1 VTALFITTAIILVIF
16 GGLLTA
22 IDGALSV
29 LSRSDILDEAEEV
42 KNPAALR
49 KIATDVAGHVTAL
62 TFVRVVNDTFA
73 AVLVTLA
80 VAQLVDQWWQTLL
93 IASVIMVAVLFVVVG
108 SSPRGIGVT
117 HSRAILRPTAGLVR
131 AVRVVLGPLA
141 EGLIV
146 IGRIVTPG
154 SPSGGPLTSEEQLR
168 SLVDE
173 AAHQDVLEAEDR
185 ELLHSVFEFGDTIV
199 REVMVARTD
208 MVSVDHDTTLRD
220 ALEVFLEEGVS
231 RMPVLGKDSDD
242 ILGIVYL
249 RDVASVQHHTPRKM
263 ATTTVAKL
271 AKPALFIPE
280 SKKADDTL
288 RFLQTE
294 RNHLAIVV
302 DEYGG
307 VAGLVTLEDL
317 MEELVGEISDEY
329 DTDEGEITEIRPD
342 VYRVS
347 TRYSVDDLA
356 DLYDI
361 DIDED
366 DVDTVGGL
374 MTKHL
379 GRFPESHSTATA
391 HGLILTAEKTTGRK
405 SAVAWIVVEPSEK
418 LAETLR
424 SRRELDQTLTGEITL
439 P

>member
-1 VTALFITTAIILVIF
+1 
-16 GGLLTA
+16 
-22 IDGALSV
+22 
-29 LSRSDILDEAEEV
+29 
-42 KNPAALR
+42 
-49 KIATDVAGHVTAL
+49 
-62 TFVRVVNDTFA
+62 
-73 AVLVTLA
+73 
-80 VAQLVDQWWQTLL
+80 
-93 IASVIMVAVLFVVVG
+93 
-108 SSPRGIGVT
+108 
-117 HSRAILRPTAGLVR
+117 
-131 AVRVVLGPLA
+131 
-141 EGLIV
+141 
-146 IGRIVTPG
+146 
-154 SPSGGPLTSEEQLR
+154 
-168 SLVDE
+168 
-173 AAHQDVLEAEDR
+173 
-185 ELLHSVFEFGDTIV
+185 LHSVFEFGDTIV

-220 ALEVFLEEGVS
+220 ALEVFFDEGVS
-231 RMPVLGKDSDD
+231 RMPVLGKDADD
-242 ILGIVYL
+242 IVGVVYL
-249 RDVASVQHHTPRKM
+249 RDVASVQHRTPRRM
-263 ATTTVAKL
+263 ATTPVAKL

-347 TRYSVDDLA
+347 ARYSVHDLA
-356 DLYDI
+356 DRYDI

-374 MTKHL
+374 MTKEL
-379 GRFPESHSTATA
+379 GRFPESHSTASA
-391 HGLILTAEKTTGRK
+391 YGLVLTAEKTAGRK
-405 SAVAWIVVEPSEK
+405 SSVEWIVVEPSEK
-418 LAETLR
+418 LAETMR